1 MGVDHRILRH
11 SGQFRGLDKRSSDID
26 RTMDYSTNMNKA
38 AYRASG
44 DINKRKGFHSHL
56 TNTAN
61 SYGMTTFNKVDSDG
75 KVTEELIM
83 VSDKLYRLKENN
95 FTISRSNNAQVY
107 LVCLV

>member
-26 RTMDYSTNMNKA
+26 RTMDYSTNMNNA
-38 AYRASG
+38 AYRSSG

-61 SYGMTTFNKVDSDG
+61 I
-75 KVTEELIM
+75 LM
-83 VSDKLYRLKENN
+83 V
-95 FTISRSNNAQVY
+95 
-107 LVCLV
+107 